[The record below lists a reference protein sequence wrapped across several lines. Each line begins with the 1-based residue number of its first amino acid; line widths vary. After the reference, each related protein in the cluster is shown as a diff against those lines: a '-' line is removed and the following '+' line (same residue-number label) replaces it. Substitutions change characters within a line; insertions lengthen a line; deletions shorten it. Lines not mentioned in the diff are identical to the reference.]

1 MIRSI
6 DLKRKAQLHMYLPIT
21 ICIPEYQEFTVHA
34 LLDSGAEASLLQEI
48 FIPQQ
53 FWVPLDKKGMLNDFM
68 ERQVFVTHK
77 AKNLQVQISDI
88 HGNNKIYNFD
98 FALLPKEFDSDCIL
112 GMDNLRH
119 LPPFNKY
126 YSELDGSLVPQVTL
140 PATIAP
146 HYTPAAQR
154 GEKPVTLIEHVKTPK
169 IIQPKICT
177 YNIPTTNEFE
187 ILIHNMLEPLYSDDP
202 LKWFDKA
209 PRYCKIELMEQYKD
223 AKVRVNSIMVS
234 PTGKEKL
241 QNK

>member
-6 DLKRKAQLHMYLPIT
+6 DLKRKAQLHIYLPIT
-21 ICIPEYQEFTVHA
+21 ICIPEYQEVTVHA

-68 ERQVFVTHK
+68 GRQVPVTHK
-77 AKNLQVQISDI
+77 AKNLQVQITDI

-126 YSELDGSLVPQVTL
+126 YFELDGVLVPRVTL

-146 HYTPAAQR
+146 HYTPVA
-154 GEKPVTLIEHVKTPK
+154 
-169 IIQPKICT
+169 
-177 YNIPTTNEFE
+177 
-187 ILIHNMLEPLYSDDP
+187 
-202 LKWFDKA
+202 
-209 PRYCKIELMEQYKD
+209 
-223 AKVRVNSIMVS
+223 
-234 PTGKEKL
+234 
-241 QNK
+241 